1 MTRKEEIVEVLNGL
15 GGQATLS
22 EIVEGVKKIT
32 VNPIPKTIAACI
44 RREIEN
50 RSSDSM
56 NYLGK
61 EDIFYSVKGIGKG
74 VWGLRDPK
82 ITEANMDI
90 TQDDENFSEGRKV
103 LKQHIVRERNHALI
117 EKAKENFKKLHG
129 GKLYC
134 EVCGFNFEDKYGPI
148 GKEFIEA
155 HHIKPVSSLKPGEK
169 TNVKDLIMVCSN
181 CHSMIHRRK
190 PWLTKKQLKKLLK
203 T

>member
-15 GGQATLS
+15 GGQARLA
-22 EIVEGVKKIT
+22 EIVEGVKKIAT
-32 VNPIPKTIAACI
+32 KPFTKSIADVV
-44 RREIEN
+44 RRELEQH
-50 RSSDSM
+50 SSDSLA
-56 NYLGK
+56 YLGK
-61 EDIFYSVKGIGKG
+61 EDFFYSVHGIGKG

-82 ITEANMDI
+82 ITEENMDI
-90 TQDDENFSEGRKV
+90 TQDDESFSEGRKV
-103 LKQHIVRERNHALI
+103 LKKHIVRERNHALI
-117 EKAKENFKKLHG
+117 DKAKENFKKSHG

-134 EVCGFNFEDKYGPI
+134 EVCGFNFEDKYGSI

-155 HHIKPVSSLKPGEK
+155 HHIRPVSSLKPGEK

-203 T
+203 P